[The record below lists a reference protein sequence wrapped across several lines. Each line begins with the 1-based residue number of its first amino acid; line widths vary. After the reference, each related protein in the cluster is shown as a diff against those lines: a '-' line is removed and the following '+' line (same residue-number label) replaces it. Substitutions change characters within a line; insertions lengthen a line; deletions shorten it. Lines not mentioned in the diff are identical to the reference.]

1 MAFEIPSTNELTQ
14 VQARIYRAIG
24 QTKRIAVIGGPG
36 TGKTVL
42 AILAANGNYKRGL
55 FLTYSK
61 PLSNLIYKHCRGMKV
76 RTCHQWTFR
85 FVMDIW
91 GEEFAKQYTK
101 DHLIQWEAII
111 SAYKKLNESARE
123 ENRYDTVFVDEGQ
136 DLPDGFYRFLSLI
149 ADKVFVTFDDAQEVG
164 NEGANRPEG
173 GPLNIDLDFQR
184 NRILNA
190 LGMQEDFYD
199 LIENFRNT
207 RQIERVAKLFY
218 TNYEINDFTLRM
230 ETSVSDGPLPK
241 VYVGENKDKIVR
253 MILNDMRN
261 DLSASC
267 AILVPSNR
275 EYDEWMALLQKE
287 FLRDEALKKYFYYK
301 LSDKTN
307 INKDNVGEPGLFL
320 MTMRASKGLEFDSV
334 YVIVSDNTMLNTNS
348 EKNAFY
354 VALTRARSNLSLV
367 FEHRNKS
374 AVWKIIDENE
384 AFFDFAHAEDDRA
397 EMLI

>member
-123 ENRYDTVFVDEGQ
+123 ENRYDAVFVDEGQ

>member
-42 AILAANGNYKRGL
+42 AILAANGSNKRAL
-55 FLTYSK
+55 FLTYSR
-61 PLSNLIYKHCRGMKV
+61 PLSELISKHGRRMSV
-76 RTCHQWTFR
+76 STCHSWIFW
-85 FVMDIW
+85 FAKSIW
-91 GEEFAKQYTK
+91 GEEVAKQYTK
-101 DHLIQWEAII
+101 DYQIQWEAII

-275 EYDEWMALLQKE
+275 EYDEWMELLQRE
-287 FLRDEALKKYFYYK
+287 FSQDEALKKYFYYK
-301 LSDKTN
+301 LSKNTN
-307 INKDNVGEPGLFL
+307 ISEDNVGEPGLFL

-384 AFFDFAHAEDDRA
+384 AFFDFAHAEDGKA